1 VIGVSASVLFIAFVA
16 FFSALVYLPVFMQ
29 VVQDSGA
36 TSSGLLLVPMM
47 AGVIVSTVISG
58 RLITKTGRYK
68 IYPVLGLAVA
78 PIALFLFSTMTV
90 STSLVTTGAYMVI
103 FGLGFGT
110 LSPVLILAVQNA
122 VDRRDLGTA
131 SASVNFFQSMGGSI
145 GVAVFGA
152 LLNARLTTNLATELP
167 PGVRVNTDAH
177 QLLSSP
183 ERIRALP
190 PDVHNAVVSS
200 VEQGLQTVFLVAAGL
215 AVVGFL
221 ILLLLKELPLK
232 TAPAHGG
239 GAPGGPG
246 GPGGPGMAPQGASPN
261 GASPNGAAPNGA
273 TSNGAVPADAAAPTG
288 QPGPTT

>member
-1 VIGVSASVLFIAFVA
+1 VSAAVLFIAFVA

-29 VVQDSGA
+29 VVQGSGA

-68 IYPVLGLAVA
+68 IYPVLGLAIA

-90 STSLVTTGAYMVI
+90 NTSLVTTGAYMVI

-152 LLNARLTTNLATELP
+152 LLNARLTENLANSLP
-167 PGVRVNTDAH
+167 SGAKVSTDSH

-183 ERIRALP
+183 DRIRALP
-190 PDVHNAVVSS
+190 TDVHNAVVDS
-200 VEQGLQTVFLVAAGL
+200 VQKGLGTVFLVATGVAI
-215 AVVGFL
+215 VGFL

-232 TAPAHGG
+232 TGLAHGG
-239 GAPGGPG
+239 GGKPGV
-246 GPGGPGMAPQGASPN
+246 PQQ
-261 GASPNGAAPNGA
+261 
-273 TSNGAVPADAAAPTG
+273 AAAKT
-288 QPGPTT
+288 